1 MGQRLSPADQQQV
14 DSIWDNMLTPAQRVD
29 RDTLLDAIVLNQL
42 HDVGVDEIHMCS
54 KKKLTDERVVAMEV
68 RFARDDPAADQFTFT
83 LKNRWGWTLRKE
95 RYTGKQVLS
104 RIDDFGAAQTG
115 TSPKIKAD
123 FDDRLRKVRAAT
135 QPLGATLPDE

>member
-1 MGQRLSPADQQQV
+1 MW
-14 DSIWDNMLTPAQRVD
+14 DSMLTPAQRLD

-54 KKKLTDERVVAMEV
+54 TKKLTDGRVVVMNVQFE
-68 RFARDDPAADQFTFT
+68 RDDPATDQFTFA

-115 TSPKIKAD
+115 TSPKVKANID
-123 FDDRLRKVRAAT
+123 ERLRKVRSAT
-135 QPLGATLPDE
+135 QPIGSTLPDE